1 MASQAAN
8 KAPMGYTHNATTADV
23 EILYNS
29 AYVGRAITLDNT
41 AFSNG
46 VCPAGTPVDKDGK
59 VANSAS
65 AVGILLKDVYINR
78 PQGTAV
84 YQGAIWLAVAEKHS
98 GLTYAEA
105 MKTAL
110 KNVVFM

>member
-1 MASQAAN
+1 MA
-8 KAPMGYTHNATTADV
+8 KAPMGYTQMATTADV

-29 AYVGRAITLDNT
+29 AYVAYAITLDDT
-41 AFSNG
+41 AFTEG
-46 VCPAGTPVDKDGK
+46 VCLAGTPIDKDGK

-65 AVGILLKDVYINR
+65 AAGILLKDVYLAR
-78 PQGTAV
+78 PQATCV
-84 YQGAIWLAVAEKHS
+84 YQGAIREAVAEKHS
-98 GLTYAEA
+98 GLTYADA

>member
-1 MASQAAN
+1 MA
-8 KAPMGYTHNATTADV
+8 KAPMGYTHAATTADV

-29 AYVGRAITLDNT
+29 AYVARALTLDDT
-41 AFSNG
+41 AFSEG

-59 VANSAS
+59 IANSAS
-65 AVGILLKDVYINR
+65 AVGILLKDVYIHR
-78 PQGTAV
+78 PQATAV
-84 YQGAIWLAVAEKHS
+84 YQGAIWLAVAEEHS
-98 GLTYAEA
+98 GLTYADA

>member
-1 MASQAAN
+1 MA
-8 KAPMGYTHNATTADV
+8 KAPMGYTQMATNAGV

-29 AYVGRAITLDNT
+29 AFVARAITLDDT
-41 AFSNG
+41 AFAEG

-65 AVGILLKDVYINR
+65 AVGILLKDVYIHR
-78 PQGTAV
+78 PQATAV
-84 YQGAIWLAVAEKHS
+84 YQGAIREAVAEAHC
-98 GLTYAEA
+98 GLTYADA

>member
-1 MASQAAN
+1 MA
-8 KAPMGYTHNATTADV
+8 KAPMGYTHAATTADV

-29 AYVGRAITLDNT
+29 AYVARAITLDVT

-46 VCPAGTPVDKDGK
+46 VCPAGTPVDKNGM
-59 VANSAS
+59 VANSES
-65 AVGILLKDVYINR
+65 AVGILLKDVYIQR
-78 PQGTAV
+78 PQATAV
-84 YQGAIWLAVAEKHS
+84 YQGAIRLAVAEKHS
-98 GLTYAEA
+98 GLTYAEP